1 MVITVQELFH
11 ELKTSSVFRKEVFEQ
26 ALINLMSIL
35 KIFVKENFDS
45 KEITKSYLGK
55 ISLLNHHNCPKFIK
69 H

>member
-1 MVITVQELFH
+1 MVITVEELFH

-55 ISLLNHHNCPKFIK
+55 ISLLNHHNSPKFIK

>member
-55 ISLLNHHNCPKFIK
+55 TSLLNHHNYPKFIK

>member
-55 ISLLNHHNCPKFIK
+55 DFTSKSS
-69 H
+69 